1 MLESIYA
8 MHRENV
14 ESRCR
19 HRARAPQA
27 FFACPTVSIRKFN
40 SRNSSVVRDE
50 VGVERK
56 FLQFSRWQGGGVAGR
71 QGRRRQSDGFE
82 KSVFANVQVTPELY
96 SPGLG
101 RRPFS
106 SRVKNRHRKILRGS
120 PRRPGVLATK
130 TTTTT
135 TWIRNIYD
143 VSALAVNIWTRRWRI
158 YIVIKWRYQR
168 VDRIPLFCWII
179 R

>member
-1 MLESIYA
+1 MSN
-8 MHRENV
+8 R

-27 FFACPTVSIRKFN
+27 LFACPTVSIRKFN
-40 SRNSSVVRDE
+40 SRNSSVARDE
-50 VGVERK
+50 VGIERK
-56 FLQFSRWQGGGVAGR
+56 FLQFPLAGGRGGGAKATDLKNLFSPTCR
-71 QGRRRQSDGFE
+71 WRRGSILPASR
-82 KSVFANVQVTPELY
+82 
-96 SPGLG
+96 

-120 PRRPGVLATK
+120 PRRPGLLAT

-143 VSALAVNIWTRRWRI
+143 VSVFAVNIWTH
-158 YIVIKWRYQR
+158 R
-168 VDRIPLFCWII
+168 VYLTKLSRSSSFVHHGPFSFW
-179 R
+179 